1 MTSWITIEEAAT
13 LLATTPAN
21 ARKIASRRRW
31 RRARIDGRMHYAMD
45 DVLDT
50 PRKGLL
56 T

>member
-1 MTSWITIEEAAT
+1 MTSWITIEEAAV
-13 LLATTPAN
+13 LLATSTDN
-21 ARKIASRRRW
+21 ARKIASRRGW
-31 RRARIDGRMHYAMD
+31 RRARIDRRMHYAMD

>member
-1 MTSWITIEEAAT
+1 MTCWITIEEAAT
-13 LLATTPAN
+13 LLATTAAN
-21 ARKIASRRRW
+21 ARKIASRRKW
-31 RRARIDGRMHYAMD
+31 RRVRMDRRMHYAMD